1 MSPSAHAPIAAIAT
15 APGRGGVGIVRISGR
30 ELGGFVRALF
40 QRDLTPRHAHL
51 LAFRDVPRDVPRD
64 LAEDLPRDAPRN
76 VSPDFALDETRA
88 TVRAMVP
95 DETAAGAA
103 TSGALGEVLDEGLA
117 LFFPAPHSYTGEDV
131 LELQGHGGPAVLRR
145 VLDLCLRV
153 GAGLGMR
160 LAEPGEFTQRAFL
173 NDRMDLAQAEAVAD
187 LIEATSEAAARGAM
201 ASLSGVFSERV
212 TALADRIVH
221 LRMLVEATLDFPEE
235 EIDFLE
241 KYQARPLLQGL
252 RDDLDAIIAQTRQG
266 VILREG
272 LHVVLAGRP
281 NVGKSSLLNALAGDE
296 VAIVT
301 PIAGTTRDKVVQEI
315 HIEGVP
321 LHVVDTAGLRETD
334 DPVEKIGISRTWQE
348 IAKADVI
355 LHLVDAGA
363 PDEALDAGI
372 AEKLPRGVPVLKVI
386 NKIDLEMAGDP
397 TTGVAPIAAAG
408 AAASPA
414 VANSLHTPPD
424 AGTVHQPAGMGEA
437 LRISAKTGAGLD
449 VLRKAL
455 LDIAG
460 WTPGGESPWLARE
473 RHLRALQDA
482 SDHLQLAAE
491 HAELDD
497 RVLDLFAEELRLA
510 HDSLGSITGRFT
522 SDDLLGE
529 IFSSFCIG
537 K

>member
-15 APGRGGVGIVRISGR
+15 APGRGGVGIVRVSGR

-51 LAFRDVPRDVPRD
+51 LAFRDVTGEM
-64 LAEDLPRDAPRN
+64 LN
-76 VSPDFALDETRA
+76 
-88 TVRAMVP
+88 
-95 DETAAGAA
+95 
-103 TSGALGEVLDEGLA
+103 EVLDEGLA

-153 GAGLGMR
+153 GADLGMR

-281 NVGKSSLLNALAGDE
+281 NVGKSSLLNALAGDD

-315 HIEGVP
+315 HIDGVP

-348 IAKADVI
+348 IGKADVI

-363 PDEALDAGI
+363 PDETLDAGI
-372 AEKLPRGVPVLKVI
+372 AEKLPRGVPVVKVI

-397 TTGVAPIAAAG
+397 TTGVVP
-408 AAASPA
+408 
-414 VANSLHTPPD
+414 
-424 AGTVHQPAGMGEA
+424 GETA
-437 LRISAKTGAGLD
+437 LRISAKTGVGLD
-449 VLRKAL
+449 ILRKAL

-473 RHLRALQDA
+473 RHLRALRDA
-482 SDHLQLAAE
+482 SDHLQLAAQ